1 MRKSSDK
8 DNKIDDAERL
18 REKNT
23 RLYDFLANMRMYKFF
38 YMMSIFVLLGFALF
52 WCIDY
57 FGFLPMTKFKIVYIY
72 VDSLPTDAQT
82 LNDIFDHHYTHM
94 LATMG
99 ILLSLFGLG
108 LPTVS
113 YFYQRVSLR
122 DEREAILK
130 EIDLSLNSLKKRI
143 KKTEIDQ
150 NTEFDTI
157 KENICS
163 SFETANNNI
172 KSTRETL
179 SKSIQQSREDLKTM
193 QESTQNQLHELQKEK
208 SALENEIR
216 NHQDKIQEMTGT
228 LADLIEKHKTKM
240 QEHDNEISKTQS
252 NNDFTFGYF
261 AQQFGNLCVNDKISD
276 ATSYFIIAAKYF
288 SKMRKARAIICLK
301 DALRCINKIGSKS
314 LSNNT
319 FEFHGEN
326 FQVIKD
332 NMSSDEDAMKLLDDL
347 KKEIERV
354 KKDTV
359 KAPEGNK
366 E

>member
-1 MRKSSDK
+1 MRKSSVK

-18 REKNT
+18 RENNT

-57 FGFLPMTKFKIVYIY
+57 FGFLPITKSKIVYVY

-122 DEREAILK
+122 DEREAILR
-130 EIDLSLNSLKKRI
+130 EIDLNLNSLRKKI

-150 NTEFDTI
+150 NTEFNTI
-157 KENICS
+157 KENIKS
-163 SFETANNNI
+163 TFETANANI
-172 KSTRETL
+172 LSTHETL
-179 SKSIQQSREDLKTM
+179 SKNIELSRDDLKNAQAT
-193 QESTQNQLHELQKEK
+193 TQTQFCELQKEK
-208 SALENEIR
+208 STLEKEIKI
-216 NHQDKIQEMTGT
+216 HQEKIQEMTET
-228 LADLIEKHKTKM
+228 LAKLIKNHEEKM

-252 NNDFTFGYF
+252 KNDFTFGYF
-261 AQQFGNLCVNDKISD
+261 AQQLGWLCQDVAIYR
-276 ATSYFIIAAKYF
+276 APFYYIVAAKYF
-288 SKMRKARAIICLK
+288 SKKNIKRATECIESAINNLK
-301 DALRCINKIGSKS
+301 KLSDKS
-314 LSNNT
+314 QSNDYCDHHKVDLEQLKKNIT
-319 FEFHGEN
+319 
-326 FQVIKD
+326 
-332 NMSSDEDAMKLLDDL
+332 SDKNATKLVDELE
-347 KKEIERV
+347 KEIERV
-354 KKDTV
+354 KKDPV
-359 KAPEGNK
+359 KAPEENK